1 MSLKSY
7 TLFELAELTEST
19 LEGNKDIQ
27 ISGVNN
33 LDEALPSEAS
43 FLANPRYN
51 EAMKSSQAGVICI
64 DGQTPRLEGKN
75 YLISAYPDRTFQ
87 KIAEI
92 LLAFGEDSG
101 FKGVHPSAII
111 HESAQ
116 IGDNVIVGPHAVIEQ
131 NAKIGDRSII
141 GASCF
146 VGIRVQVGTDCIL
159 HPTSVVRERCVL
171 GNHVTLQPGAI
182 IGSCGF
188 GFSTD
193 ESGHAKLQQIGNVV
207 IEDDV
212 EIGANTTVDRA
223 RFKTTLIC
231 RGTKIDN
238 LVQIAHN
245 VEIGEGNLIA
255 AQTGVAG
262 SAKTGKY
269 VLMGGQVGVLGHVKV
284 GDNVMLAT
292 RSGVSKSL
300 LTAGPY
306 RGSPAIPVAKYN
318 KREVYIRKIESLH
331 NTVKDLEKR
340 IAELEDNL
348 DDTQES

>member
-7 TLFELAELTEST
+7 SLFELAELTESR
-19 LEGNKDIQ
+19 LEGSKEIQ
-27 ISGVNN
+27 ISGVNT
-33 LDEALPSEAS
+33 LDEALPSQAS
-43 FLANPRYN
+43 FLANSRYK

-64 DGQTPRLEGKN
+64 DDQTPRVEGKN
-75 YLISAYPDRTFQ
+75 YLISANPDRTFQ
-87 KIAEI
+87 KIAEL
-92 LLAFGEDSG
+92 LLAFGENTG
-101 FKGVHPSAII
+101 FKGIHPTAVI

-116 IGDNVIVGPHAVIEQ
+116 IGNNVTIGPFAVIEQ
-131 NAKIGDRSII
+131 HAKIGDHSII

-146 VGIRVQVGTDCIL
+146 IGSQVEVGTDCFL
-159 HPTSVVRERCVL
+159 HPTSVVRERCIL
-171 GNHVTLQPGAI
+171 QNRVTLQPGAI

-188 GFSTD
+188 GFSPD
-193 ESGHAKLQQIGNVV
+193 ESGKQQKLQQIGNVV

-212 EIGANTTVDRA
+212 EIGANTTIDRA
-223 RFKTTLIC
+223 RFKTTLI
-231 RGTKIDN
+231 RKGTKIDN

-262 SAKTGKY
+262 SAKTGKH
-269 VLMGGQVGVLGHVKV
+269 VMMGGQVGVLGHVELV
-284 GDNVMLAT
+284 DHVLLAT

-300 LTAGPY
+300 LKPGPY
-306 RGSPAIPVAKYN
+306 RGSPAIPVPAYN

-340 IAELEDNL
+340 LQELEDSL
-348 DDTQES
+348 D

>member
-7 TLFELAELTEST
+7 TLFELAELTESM
-19 LEGNKDIQ
+19 LEGNKEIL
-27 ISGVNN
+27 ISGVNS

-43 FLANPRYN
+43 FLANSRYK

-64 DGQTPRLEGKN
+64 DENTPIVEGKN
-75 YLISAYPDRTFQ
+75 YLISANPDRTFQ
-87 KIAEI
+87 KVAE
-92 LLAFGEDSG
+92 LLLVFGEKTG
-101 FKGVHPSAII
+101 FKGIHPTSVI

-116 IGDNVIVGPHAVIEQ
+116 IGEDVTIGPFAVIEHHV
-131 NAKIGDRSII
+131 KIGDRSII

-146 VGIRVQVGTDCIL
+146 VGAQVELGTDCVL
-159 HPTSVVRERCVL
+159 HPTSVVRERCIL
-171 GNHVTLQPGAI
+171 QNRVTLQPGAI

-188 GFSTD
+188 GFSPD
-193 ESGHAKLQQIGNVV
+193 ESGKQQKLQQIGNVV

-212 EIGANTTVDRA
+212 EIGANTTIDRA
-223 RFKTTLIC
+223 RFKTTLI
-231 RGTKIDN
+231 RRKTKIDN

-262 SAKTGKY
+262 SAKTGKH
-269 VLMGGQVGVLGHVKV
+269 VMMGGQVGVLGHVELVDKV
-284 GDNVMLAT
+284 LLAT

-300 LTAGPY
+300 LKPGPY
-306 RGSPAIPVAKYN
+306 RGSPAIPVVAYN

-331 NTVKDLEKR
+331 NTVKDLQKH
-340 IAELEDNL
+340 IQELEDNL
-348 DDTQES
+348 D